1 MTNAIKTIQEHMG
14 MDLAQIELLSYLDD
28 DQLKMIE
35 QTYQSVYDIL
45 TQVNRMDDMKAGRA
59 KHAGE

>member
-14 MDLAQIELLSYLDD
+14 MDLAQIELLPYLDD

-45 TQVNRMDDMKAGRA
+45 TQVNRMDDIKAN
-59 KHAGE
+59 KSK

>member
-1 MTNAIKTIQEHMG
+1 MTNAIITIQKHMG

-45 TQVNRMDDMKAGRA
+45 TQVNRMDDMKAN
-59 KHAGE
+59 KSK

>member
-1 MTNAIKTIQEHMG
+1 MTNAIKTIQGHMG

-45 TQVNRMDDMKAGRA
+45 TQVNRMDDMKAN
-59 KHAGE
+59 KSK

>member
-45 TQVNRMDDMKAGRA
+45 TQVNRMDDMKAINT
-59 KHAGE
+59 K

>member
-35 QTYQSVYDIL
+35 QTYQRVYDIL
-45 TQVNRMDDMKAGRA
+45 TEIIRLER
-59 KHAGE
+59 

>member
-14 MDLAQIELLSYLDD
+14 MDLAQIELLSYIDD

-45 TQVNRMDDMKAGRA
+45 TQVNRMDDMKAN
-59 KHAGE
+59 KSK

>member
-45 TQVNRMDDMKAGRA
+45 TQVNRMDNMKAN
-59 KHAGE
+59 KSK

>member
-14 MDLAQIELLSYLDD
+14 MDLAQIELLPYLDD

-45 TQVNRMDDMKAGRA
+45 TQVNRMDDIKANHT
-59 KHAGE
+59 K

>member
-1 MTNAIKTIQEHMG
+1 MTNAIKTIQQHMG
-14 MDLAQIELLSYLDD
+14 MDLAHIELLSYLDD

-45 TQVNRMDDMKAGRA
+45 TQVNRMDTQ
-59 KHAGE
+59 

>member
-45 TQVNRMDDMKAGRA
+45 TQVNRMDDMKA
-59 KHAGE
+59 KHTK

>member
-14 MDLAQIELLSYLDD
+14 MDLAQIELLPYLDD

-45 TQVNRMDDMKAGRA
+45 TQVNRMDDIKANNT
-59 KHAGE
+59 K

>member
-14 MDLAQIELLSYLDD
+14 MDLAQIELLPYLDD

-45 TQVNRMDDMKAGRA
+45 TQVNRMDNIKANNT
-59 KHAGE
+59 K

>member
-28 DQLKMIE
+28 NQLKMIE

-45 TQVNRMDDMKAGRA
+45 TQVNRMDTQ
-59 KHAGE
+59 

>member
-14 MDLAQIELLSYLDD
+14 MDLAQIELLPYLDD
-28 DQLKMIE
+28 NQLKMIE

-45 TQVNRMDDMKAGRA
+45 TQVNRMDDIKAN
-59 KHAGE
+59 KSK

>member
-1 MTNAIKTIQEHMG
+1 MTNAIKSIQEHMG

-45 TQVNRMDDMKAGRA
+45 TQVNRMDDMKAN
-59 KHAGE
+59 KSK

>member
-1 MTNAIKTIQEHMG
+1 MTNAIKPIQEHMG
-14 MDLAQIELLSYLDD
+14 MDLAQIELLPYLDD

-45 TQVNRMDDMKAGRA
+45 TQVNRMDDIKANNT
-59 KHAGE
+59 K

>member
-14 MDLAQIELLSYLDD
+14 MDLAQIELLPYLDD
-28 DQLKMIE
+28 NQLKMIE

-45 TQVNRMDDMKAGRA
+45 TQVNRMDDIKANNT
-59 KHAGE
+59 K

>member
-14 MDLAQIELLSYLDD
+14 MDLAQIELLPYLDD

-45 TQVNRMDDMKAGRA
+45 TQVNRMDDIKANLT
-59 KHAGE
+59 K

>member
-45 TQVNRMDDMKAGRA
+45 TQVNRMDDMKAN
-59 KHAGE
+59 KSK